1 MSSNEDHPASK
12 VERSGNV
19 TIFTF
24 LGGKTRN
31 VANVLASE
39 LEGSMDQLAG
49 NCHLLLD
56 FTHVEYLNSSEL
68 GTLIKLH
75 KKLRASG
82 GRLTLFNLSADVYE
96 VFAVTRLQT
105 LLGICREST
114 TPEQAASE
122 ALRVQAGA

>member
-1 MSSNEDHPASK
+1 MNSNANHPACK

-24 LGGKTRN
+24 LGGKTRD

-39 LEGSMDQLAG
+39 LESGTDHLAG

-56 FTHVEYLNSSEL
+56 FAHVEYLNSSEL
-68 GTLIKLH
+68 GTLINLH

-105 LLGICREST
+105 LLGICREAI
-114 TPEQAASE
+114 TPDQAAAE
-122 ALRVQAGA
+122 ELRVQAGS